1 VREAN
6 SGASNLLDTFLLFT
20 LSFSLFYRLL
30 GELALLWMGPKVQ
43 RLVLQVSQFK
53 VISFA
58 NFNTTKNTTTNSS
71 KSQSKMAG
79 LEQHL
84 VESPKFH
91 NDGTKSV
98 SDSLRDREAKTIA
111 ALLTH
116 YKALIT
122 LSGMPPENDATK
134 EIAAA
139 HSFRMQVENNA
150 LVGSCTAL

>member
-1 VREAN
+1 
-6 SGASNLLDTFLLFT
+6 
-20 LSFSLFYRLL
+20 
-30 GELALLWMGPKVQ
+30 
-43 RLVLQVSQFK
+43 
-53 VISFA
+53 
-58 NFNTTKNTTTNSS
+58 
-71 KSQSKMAG
+71 MAG
-79 LEQHL
+79 LEPHL

-91 NDGTKSV
+91 NDDSKSV

-150 LVGSCTAL
+150 LVGSFTAL